1 MENLHSYVVCTEDL
15 NCRKVLYGCSRSL
28 ADSHCSKV
36 CMSMSEY
43 VRPLFFFFLRTDFC
57 RKLKEPN
64 LSLYLKLYC
73 CQSYLHLYVI

>member
-28 ADSHCSKV
+28 ADNHCSKV

-43 VRPLFFFFLRTDFC
+43 VRPFFFFFKD
-57 RKLKEPN
+57 
-64 LSLYLKLYC
+64 
-73 CQSYLHLYVI
+73 